1 MHVSLDLT
9 SSKWHFKRA
18 SRTLDGS
25 WTPALETIQ
34 KSSEHV
40 ETAQQQKGSSDTRL
54 DSWMPVEVIP
64 NDPFLL
70 LQAAGIIPDPAI
82 GLNEELVQCEL

>member
-1 MHVSLDLT
+1 MHVPLDLT
-9 SSKWHFKRA
+9 SSRWHFKRA
-18 SRTLDGS
+18 SRPLDGFWS
-25 WTPALETIQ
+25 PALETIQ
-34 KSSEHV
+34 KPCEHV
-40 ETAQQQKGSSDTRL
+40 ETARQQKGSSDPRL
-54 DSWMPVEVIP
+54 DSWMPVEAIP